1 MSRRTKLILIG
12 GALALVAAG
21 TLAFV
26 LTNIDWLVKSSIEHY
41 GSAVT
46 KTSVRVSSVSIKLLQ
61 GSGAIDGLTVAN
73 PQGFLQP
80 YILSLDSISVRI
92 EPRSVA
98 SPVVVIDNVRIFRP
112 RVAYEVNNARVSNVD
127 ALKKNMESSSEP
139 RQPGRTPEGKPTA
152 GKEKRL
158 RIRKLV
164 IENASVDV
172 HVAGLGGKTQTVT
185 LHRIEMT
192 DIGGRAGATPEQVAK
207 QVLYAIAG
215 EVTNEVAQAGAKQL
229 LQRGVTRA
237 LEQYR
242 GR

>member
-1 MSRRTKLILIG
+1 MLRGRKIIVIG
-12 GALALVAAG
+12 GAFALVVAG
-21 TLAFV
+21 ALVFM

-41 GSAVT
+41 GSEVT
-46 KTSVRVSSVSIKLLQ
+46 KTSVRVSSVSIKLMQ

-80 YILSLDSISVRI
+80 YILSLDSINVRI

-98 SPVVVIDNVRIFRP
+98 STVVVIDNVRISKP
-112 RVAYEVNNARVSNVD
+112 RVAYEMNNARVSNIE

-139 RQPGRTPEGKPTA
+139 RQPARAPGEKTSA
-152 GKEKRL
+152 GKGKRL

-164 IENASVDV
+164 IENTSVDV
-172 HVAGLGGKTQTVT
+172 LVAGLGGKPQTVI

-207 QVLYAIAG
+207 QILYAIAG
-215 EVTNEVAQAGAKQL
+215 EVTNEVAQAGAKEL
-229 LQRGVTRA
+229 LRKGVEGA
-237 LEQYR
+237 LDRYR
-242 GR
+242 SK